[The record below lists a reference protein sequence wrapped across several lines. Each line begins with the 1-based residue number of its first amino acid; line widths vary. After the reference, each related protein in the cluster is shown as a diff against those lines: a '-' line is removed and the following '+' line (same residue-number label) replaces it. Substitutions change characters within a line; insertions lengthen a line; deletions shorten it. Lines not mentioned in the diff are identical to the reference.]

1 MSEILINAS
10 DFKSQLRKA
19 FGRTRIRADGTIDRF
34 DNDKWLPVCKVSVYE
49 RKIGIDYSDLPKVY
63 GHDS

>member
-1 MSEILINAS
+1 MINSA

-34 DNDKWLPVCKVSVYE
+34 DADRWLPVCKVTVYE
-49 RKIGIDYSDLPKVY
+49 RQIGIEFHDLPKVY
-63 GHDS
+63 GYDA